1 MSIPAPLSGRLVEN
15 GLPGTLTHLHRIKA
29 SGTLSLSR
37 EGVVKNLY
45 IKNGEIIFAS
55 SNYDGDRLGE
65 VLLKAGKINVKQFEM
80 AAKVMSQTRKRLG
93 GILVEL
99 GYLKPKDLFWG
110 VKYQVREIVA
120 SLFGLTEGSY
130 EFLPGEIPP
139 GEVITL
145 HMSTANLIME
155 GVKRIDDWTRISRG
169 IPPMEAVLRP
179 TSDPLRLYQD
189 VDLSPEEKKVLEL
202 FDGKRTIKE
211 VISHSKIGDF
221 EALKAVYAF
230 FSIGMLEEGNGKHQK
245 KPKVTAHDGESAVD
259 GTAIEKAYFD
269 AKTQNH
275 YEVLGLD
282 SEASQGE
289 IEESYQRLARLYHP
303 DLQFRPGMEKL
314 AGEFGELFSR
324 ISEAYAILSDDSRR
338 WEYDLSLATI
348 MTDKGAITK
357 NKKPK
362 DAEGAHEA
370 FARGIES
377 FRKKDFESAVVL
389 FKEAA
394 RLDSVNALYYSHLAL
409 ALLQRPRRE
418 AEAEEAMLTAVELEP
433 TNAEHLANLGL
444 LYQKAGMRD
453 KARESFEAAL
463 KLDPKNQKAL
473 RGLGK
478 K

>member
-1 MSIPAPLSGRLVEN
+1 MSGRLVEN
-15 GLPGTLTHLHRIKA
+15 SLPGILMHLHRIKA
-29 SGTLSLSR
+29 FGTLSVSLA
-37 EGVVKNLY
+37 GVTKNLY
-45 IKNGEIIFAS
+45 LKNGEIIFAS
-55 SNYDGDRLGE
+55 SNYEGDRLGE
-65 VLLKAGKINVKQFEM
+65 VLLKAGKISVKQFET
-80 AAKVMSQTRKRLG
+80 ASKVMSQTKKRLG

-120 SLFGLTEGSY
+120 SLFDPTDGSY

-145 HMSTANLIME
+145 HMSTANLIMD

-189 VDLSPEEKKVLEL
+189 VDVSPDEKKILGL
-202 FDGKRTIKE
+202 FDGKRTTKE
-211 VISHSKIGDF
+211 VITYSNIGDF
-221 EALKAVYAF
+221 EALKAIYAF
-230 FSIGMLEEGNGKHQK
+230 FSIGMLEEGEGKHNKKQK
-245 KPKVTAHDGESAVD
+245 TTTPVEGPAIDR
-259 GTAIEKAYFD
+259 TAIEKAYFD

-275 YEVLGLD
+275 YELLGLD

-303 DLQFRPGMEKL
+303 DGQFRPGMEKL
-314 AGEFGELFSR
+314 AGELGELFSKV
-324 ISEAYAILSDDSRR
+324 SEAYAILSDDSRR

-348 MTDKGAITK
+348 MTDKGLGTK
-357 NKKPK
+357 KKKPK
-362 DAEGAHEA
+362 DAAKAKEA
-370 FARGIES
+370 FTQGIES
-377 FRKKDFESAVVL
+377 FRKKDFESAAVF
-389 FKEAA
+389 FKEAV
-394 RLDSVNALYYSHLAL
+394 RLDAANALYYSHLAL
-409 ALLQRPRRE
+409 ALLQRPHRE

-433 TNAEHLANLGL
+433 KNAEHRANLGL
-444 LYQKAGMRD
+444 LYQKAGIRER
-453 KARESFEAAL
+453 AREAFEAAL
-463 KLDPKNQKAL
+463 GLDPKNTKAL